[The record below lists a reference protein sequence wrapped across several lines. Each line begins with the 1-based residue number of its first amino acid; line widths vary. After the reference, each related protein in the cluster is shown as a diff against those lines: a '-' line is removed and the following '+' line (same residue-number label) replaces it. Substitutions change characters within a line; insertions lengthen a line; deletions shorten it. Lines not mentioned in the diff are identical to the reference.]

1 MLLITHPK
9 FLAHE
14 MGPGHPEQPAR
25 LTSIDSALR
34 RAPWFA
40 QLAQMEARPASDEQL
55 MRAHTEY
62 LLQEIEAAA
71 PESGYAAL
79 DPDTVMNP
87 QTLEVIRL
95 AAGAGVLAVNE
106 VMSGRQQ
113 RAFCAVRPP
122 GHHAE
127 RARAMGFCFYN
138 NIAVAAYHAL
148 EAHGLKRV
156 LVIDF
161 DVHHGNGT
169 ENIFA
174 DDERVMMLSTFQS
187 PFYPYSGTQPLGVN
201 MYNVP
206 LAQGAGGTSLKQ
218 AVEGVW
224 QLAIDEFKPEMIF
237 VSAGFDAHHLD
248 TLGGLSW
255 RKEDYAWVSQ
265 WIVKQANKY
274 SQGRIVSMLEGGYHL
289 GGLAESACVHVEA
302 ML

>member
-9 FLAHE
+9 FQAHE

-25 LTSIDSALR
+25 LVSIDSAMR
-34 RAPWFA
+34 KAPWFE
-40 QLAQMEARPASDEQL
+40 QLTQMEATPASDEQL
-55 MRAHTEY
+55 LRAHTEY
-62 LLQEIEAAA
+62 LLEQIEASA
-71 PESGYAAL
+71 PEHGYAAL
-79 DPDTVMNP
+79 DPDTVMNS

-106 VMSGRQQ
+106 VMAGRHQ

-127 RARAMGFCFYN
+127 RGRAMGFCFYN
-138 NIAVAAYHAL
+138 NVAVAAYHAL

-187 PFYPYSGTQPLGVN
+187 PFYPYSGTHPLGPN

-206 LAQGAGGTSLKQ
+206 LAQGAGGVSLKQ

-224 QLAIDEFKPEMIF
+224 QAAIDEFKPEMIF

-255 RKEDYAWVSQ
+255 RKEDYAWVSH
-265 WIVKQANKY
+265 WIVKQATRY

-289 GGLAESACVHVEA
+289 GGLAESACAHVEA

>member
-9 FLAHE
+9 FQAHE

-25 LTSIDSALR
+25 LASIDSALR
-34 RAPWFA
+34 KAPWFE
-40 QLAQMEARPASDEQL
+40 QLAQLQATPASDEQIL
-55 MRAHTEY
+55 RAHTEY
-62 LLQEIEAAA
+62 LLEEIEAAA
-71 PESGYAAL
+71 PERGYAAL
-79 DPDTVMNP
+79 DPDTVMNSE
-87 QTLEVIRL
+87 TLEVIRL

-106 VMSGRQQ
+106 VMAGRHQ

-127 RARAMGFCFYN
+127 RGRAMGFCFYN

-174 DDERVMMLSTFQS
+174 DEERVMMLSTFQS
-187 PFYPYSGTQPLGVN
+187 PFYPYSGTNPLGAN

-265 WIVKQANKY
+265 WIVKQASKY
-274 SQGRIVSMLEGGYHL
+274 SQGRVVSMLEGGYHL

>member
-25 LTSIDSALR
+25 LTSIDSVLR
-34 RAPWFA
+34 QAPWFA

-71 PESGYAAL
+71 PERGYAAL

-187 PFYPYSGTQPLGVN
+187 PFYPYSGTQPLGAN

-206 LAQGAGGTSLKQ
+206 LAQGAGGTLLKQ

-289 GGLAESACVHVEA
+289 GGLAESACAHVEA

>member
-9 FLAHE
+9 FQAHE

-25 LTSIDSALR
+25 LTSIDSAMR
-34 RAPWFA
+34 KAPWFE
-40 QLAQMEARPASDEQL
+40 QLAQLQATPASDEQL
-55 MRAHTEY
+55 LRAHTEF
-62 LLQEIEAAA
+62 LLEEIEASA
-71 PESGYAAL
+71 PERGYSAL

-106 VMSGRQQ
+106 VMAGRHQ

-156 LVIDF
+156 LVVDF

-174 DDERVMMLSTFQS
+174 EDERVMMLSTFQS
-187 PFYPYSGTQPLGVN
+187 PFYPYSGTNPLGPN

-206 LAQGAGGTSLKQ
+206 LAEGAGGTYLKQ

-248 TLGGLSW
+248 TLGGLRW

-265 WIVKQANKY
+265 WIVKQATKY

>member
-1 MLLITHPK
+1 MLLITHPL

-25 LTSIDSALR
+25 LSAITSAIDQ
-34 RAPWFA
+34 APWYG
-40 QLAQMEARPASDEQL
+40 QLSHLQARPASDAQL
-55 MRAHTEY
+55 LLAHSGA
-62 LLQEIEAAA
+62 LLDHLESSA
-71 PESGYAAL
+71 PAQGYVAL
-79 DPDTVMNP
+79 DPDTVMN
-87 QTLEVIRL
+87 QATLEVIRL
-95 AAGAGVLAVNE
+95 AAGAGVLAVDE
-106 VMSGRQQ
+106 VMAGRHQ

-127 RARAMGFCFYN
+127 RGRAMGFCFFN

-148 EAHGLKRV
+148 EVHRLKRV

-174 DDERVMMLSTFQS
+174 ADERVMMLSTFQS
-187 PFYPYSGTQPLGVN
+187 PFYPYSGTRALGPN
-201 MYNVP
+201 MHNVP
-206 LAQGAGGTSLKQ
+206 LSEGAGGVSLRQ
-218 AVEGVW
+218 AVQDVW
-224 QLAIDEFKPEMIF
+224 QDAMDAFRPEMIF

-248 TLGGLSW
+248 PLGGLNW

-265 WIVKQANKY
+265 WIVRQAKQY
-274 SQGRIVSMLEGGYHL
+274 SQARVVSMLEGGYHL
-289 GGLAESACVHVEA
+289 GGLAESACVHIEA

>member
-9 FLAHE
+9 FQAHE

-25 LTSIDSALR
+25 LTAIDAAMR
-34 RAPWFA
+34 KAPWFA
-40 QLAQMEARPASDEQL
+40 QLAQLEATAASDEQL
-55 MRAHTEY
+55 LRAHTEY
-62 LLQEIEAAA
+62 LLDEIEASA
-71 PESGYAAL
+71 PERGYAAL
-79 DPDTVMNP
+79 DPDTVMNSA
-87 QTLEVIRL
+87 TLEVIRL

-106 VMSGRQQ
+106 VMAGRHQ
-113 RAFCAVRPP
+113 RAFCVVRPP

-127 RARAMGFCFYN
+127 RGRAMGFCFFN
-138 NIAVAAYHAL
+138 NVAVAAYHAL

-174 DDERVMMLSTFQS
+174 EDERVMMLSTFQS
-187 PFYPYSGTQPLGVN
+187 PFYPYSGTNPLGAN

-206 LAQGAGGTSLKQ
+206 LMEGAGGNVLKQ

-224 QLAIDEFKPEMIF
+224 QAAMDEFKPEMIF

>member
-25 LTSIDSALR
+25 LTSIDSVLR
-34 RAPWFA
+34 QAPWFA

-71 PESGYAAL
+71 PERGYAAL

-187 PFYPYSGTQPLGVN
+187 PFYPYSGTQPLGAN

-289 GGLAESACVHVEA
+289 GGLAESACAHVEA